1 MASSWIAKAVSRL
14 LCSVYAASFCRQ
26 PSTAQFPALLDA
38 TLDDLRQ
45 GLDSGLFTSVDLVNA
60 YVARIDE
67 VNDDLHAVA
76 EINPDA
82 VSIAAS
88 LDQARAEGGP
98 LLGPLH
104 GIPVLLKDNIA
115 TNDKM
120 NNTAGSFALVGAR
133 VGEDS
138 TVADKLRRAGAVILG
153 KATMAQWATCRG
165 TNSSAGWSARGGQPI
180 GAYYPNQDPL
190 ESSSGS
196 GIASS
201 IGLAWASLG
210 TETLGSITMP
220 CDVSNLVGIK
230 PTLGLVSRHLVIP
243 ITEHQ
248 DVVGPMART
257 VKDAA
262 HLLAAITGPDARDN
276 YTSAIPF
283 TKTPDYAAACVD
295 SGLQG
300 KRIGIPRHLF
310 KDIPWPNTNYSIS
323 VFDSAVDVLRSGGA
337 EIIDDMW
344 LPVGDHVTRLLNLSS
359 QVMGAD
365 FLVNLEEYFAKL
377 TYNPYNIT
385 TVAELRNWTQGD
397 PREGYP
403 EHNTEVWDKEL
414 VRGVRNTDPLFWELY
429 TERQYLAGPLGYAG
443 ALKNHSLDA
452 LVLPTRF
459 VLGPAALLGTPVI
472 AVPFGRHPDDTP
484 IVKDDFGNLDVLAP
498 NLPFGIGFAGAA
510 FSEEKLISMAYAF
523 EQRTKAR
530 TAIKPYIQP
539 KTELGD
545 IVQSREW
552 RTNRLDL
559 V

>member
-1 MASSWIAKAVSRL
+1 MASSWFARAVSSL
-14 LCSVYAASFCRQ
+14 LCSVYAASFCRR
-26 PSTAQFPALLDA
+26 PSTANFPPLLDA

-60 YVARIDE
+60 YVARINE
-67 VNDDLHAVA
+67 VNDDLRAIA

-88 LDQARAEGGP
+88 LDQARTQSEP

-115 TNDKM
+115 TNDRM
-120 NNTAGSFALVGAR
+120 NNTAGSFALVGAK

-138 TVADKLRRAGAVILG
+138 NVADKLRRAGAVILG
-153 KATMAQWATCRG
+153 KTTMDQWASFRG
-165 TNSSAGWSARGGQPI
+165 TNSSSGWSARGGQSI
-180 GAYYPNQDPL
+180 GAFYPNQDPSG
-190 ESSSGS
+190 SSSGS

-262 HLLAAITGPDARDN
+262 HLLAAIIGPGPRDN

-283 TKTPDYAAACVD
+283 TATPNYAAACFD

-310 KDIPWPNTNYSIS
+310 KDAPWPNANYSIS
-323 VFDSAVDVLRSGGA
+323 VFDSAVDTLRSAGA
-337 EIIDDMW
+337 EIIDDIR
-344 LPVGDHVTRLLNLSS
+344 LPLGDHVTRLLSLTV
-359 QVMGAD
+359 QVAGAD

-403 EHNTEVWDKEL
+403 EHNTDVWDSEL
-414 VRGVRNTDPLFWELY
+414 VRGIRNTDPLFWELY
-429 TERQYLAGPLGYAG
+429 TERQYLAGPLGYEG

-452 LVLPTRF
+452 LVLPTKYI
-459 VLGPAALLGTPVI
+459 LGPAALLGTPVI
-472 AVPFGRHPDDTP
+472 TVPFGRHPDDTP
-484 IVKDDFGNLDVLAP
+484 IVKDDLGNLDVLAP

-510 FSEEKLISMAYAF
+510 FSEENLISMAYAF

-530 TAIKPYIQP
+530 SGIKPYIQP

-545 IVQSREW
+545 IVQSKEW
-552 RTNRLDL
+552 RTNRVDL
-559 V
+559 L

>member
-1 MASSWIAKAVSRL
+1 MASSWFAKAVSRL
-14 LCSVYAASFCRQ
+14 LCSVYAASFCRE
-26 PSTAQFPALLDA
+26 PPTYNFPPLLDA

-60 YVARIDE
+60 YVARIGE

-88 LDQARAEGGP
+88 LDQARAQGGP

-138 TVADKLRRAGAVILG
+138 TVADKLRKAGAVILG

-165 TNSSAGWSARGGQPI
+165 P
-180 GAYYPNQDPL
+180 DP
-190 ESSSGS
+190 
-196 GIASS
+196 
-201 IGLAWASLG
+201 
-210 TETLGSITMP
+210 
-220 CDVSNLVGIK
+220 
-230 PTLGLVSRHLVIP
+230 
-243 ITEHQ
+243 
-248 DVVGPMART
+248 
-257 VKDAA
+257 
-262 HLLAAITGPDARDN
+262 RDN

-337 EIIDDMW
+337 EIIDDIW

-429 TERQYLAGPLGYAG
+429 TERQYLAGPMGYAG

-510 FSEEKLISMAYAF
+510 FSEENLISMAYAF

-530 TAIKPYIQP
+530 TAINPYIQP

-545 IVQSREW
+545 IVQSRKW

>member
-1 MASSWIAKAVSRL
+1 MASSWFAKAVSRL
-14 LCSVYAASFCRQ
+14 LCSAYAASSCRR
-26 PSTAQFPALLDA
+26 PLNADFPPLLDA

-45 GLDSGLFTSVDLVNA
+45 GLDSGLFSSVDLVNA
-60 YVARIDE
+60 YVARIHE
-67 VNDDLHAVA
+67 VNDDLRAIA
-76 EINPDA
+76 EVNPDA

-88 LDQARAEGGP
+88 LDRARAQGEP
-98 LLGPLH
+98 LLGHLH

-115 TNDKM
+115 TNDRM
-120 NNTAGSFALVGAR
+120 NNTAGSFALDGAK

-138 TVADKLRRAGAVILG
+138 NVADKLRRAGAVILG
-153 KATMAQWATCRG
+153 KTTMDQWASCRG
-165 TNSSAGWSARGGQPI
+165 TNSSAGWSARGGQAI
-180 GAYYPNQDPL
+180 GAFYPNQNPSG
-190 ESSSGS
+190 SSSGS

-210 TETLGSITMP
+210 TETMGSITLP

-257 VKDAA
+257 VRDAA
-262 HLLAAITGPDARDN
+262 HLLAAIAGPDPRDN
-276 YTSAIPF
+276 YTSAVPF
-283 TKTPDYAAACVD
+283 TETPNYAAACVE
-295 SGLQG
+295 SGLEG

-310 KDIPWPNTNYSIS
+310 KDAPQPNTNYSIS
-323 VFDSAVDVLRSGGA
+323 VFDSAVDTLRSAGA
-337 EIIDDMW
+337 DIVDDIR
-344 LPVGDHVTRLLNLSS
+344 LPLVDHATRLLSLTE
-359 QVMGAD
+359 QITGAD

-377 TYNPYNIT
+377 THNPYNIT
-385 TVAELRNWTQGD
+385 TVAALRHWTQGD

-403 EHNTEVWDKEL
+403 EHNTDVWDGDL
-414 VRGVRNTDPLFWELY
+414 ARGIRNTDPLFWELY
-429 TERQYLAGPLGYAG
+429 TERRYLADQLGYGG

-452 LVLPTRF
+452 LVLPTRY

-472 AVPFGRHPDDTP
+472 TVPFGRHPEDTP
-484 IVKDDFGNLDVLAP
+484 IVKDDLGNLDVLAP

-510 FSEEKLISMAYAF
+510 FSEENLIGMAYAF

-530 TAIKPYIQP
+530 TAIKPYVQP

-545 IVQSREW
+545 IVRSKQ
-552 RTNRLDL
+552 
-559 V
+559 